1 MVRKGTDQMFER
13 NLTRREMELIE
24 DILALIKEKHSQS
37 QRHDYSHVLQ
47 VVRYAIQIA
56 QAIPDEVD
64 PFVLICGALF
74 HDIGWI
80 GTDNGILHGLRGA
93 TIVDEY
99 FDSTWV
105 SDDIKKKIKRIVIR
119 HTVTSMM
126 PPQKVEE
133 KIVWDADGLDGMG
146 LIGILRGLVADE
158 QGSIEEILTEEF
170 RESSK
175 TYDKLYFAESRRI
188 GKKLH
193 EETIEV
199 IKSFKRALDQR
210 LKDIEQL
217 ALPVER
223 PVNWTSVW
231 VDV

>member
-1 MVRKGTDQMFER
+1 
-13 NLTRREMELIE
+13 MELIE
-24 DILALIKEKHSQS
+24 GIQKFIKEKHNQS
-37 QRHDYSHVLQ
+37 ERHDYSHVLQ

-56 QAIPDEVD
+56 KAIPDEVN

-74 HDIGWI
+74 HDVGWI
-80 GTDNGILHGLRGA
+80 GTNTGVLHGLRGA

-105 SDDIKKKIKRIVIR
+105 SADVKKRIKRIVIR

-126 PPQKVEE
+126 PPQTVEE

-146 LIGILRGLVADE
+146 LMGILRGLVAE
-158 QGSIEEILTEEF
+158 EGSIEEILNEEF
-170 RESSK
+170 KESRK
-175 TYDKLYFAESRRI
+175 TYDKLYFEESCRI
-188 GKKLH
+188 GKELH

-199 IKSFKRALDQR
+199 IQSFKSALDHR
-210 LKDIEQL
+210 LKAIEQL

-223 PVNWTSVW
+223 PVHWDRVKDAW
-231 VDV
+231 VDISQAR

>member
-1 MVRKGTDQMFER
+1 MFER

-24 DILALIKEKHSQS
+24 DIREFIKEKHSQS
-37 QRHDYSHVLQ
+37 ERHDYSHVLQ

-56 QAIPDEVD
+56 KAIPDEVN

-74 HDIGWI
+74 HDVGWI
-80 GTDNGILHGLRGA
+80 GTDTGVLHGLRGA

-105 SDDIKKKIKRIVIR
+105 SADVKKRIKRIVIR
-119 HTVTSMM
+119 HTATSMM
-126 PPQKVEE
+126 APQTVEE

-146 LIGILRGLVADE
+146 LIGILRGLVAE
-158 QGSIEEILTEEF
+158 QGSIEEILTDEF
-170 RESSK
+170 RESRK
-175 TYDKLYFAESRRI
+175 TYDRLYFEESRRI
-188 GKKLH
+188 GKELH

-199 IKSFKRALDQR
+199 IRSFKRALDHR
-210 LKDIEQL
+210 LKAIEQL

-223 PVNWTSVW
+223 PVNWARVW
-231 VDV
+231 VDISQAK

>member
-1 MVRKGTDQMFER
+1 MRKGSDQVFER

-24 DILALIKEKHSQS
+24 DIQEFVEEKHSQS
-37 QRHDYSHVLQ
+37 ERHDYSHILQ

-56 QAIPDEVD
+56 RAIPDEVS

-80 GTDNGILHGLRGA
+80 GTENGILHGLRGA

-99 FDSTWV
+99 FDATWV
-105 SDDIKKKIKRIVIR
+105 SADIKKKIKGIVVR
-119 HTVTSMM
+119 HTATSMM
-126 PPQKVEE
+126 PPQTVEE

-175 TYDKLYFAESRRI
+175 TYDKLYFEESRRI
-188 GKKLH
+188 GKELH
-193 EETIEV
+193 QETIEV
-199 IKSFKRALDQR
+199 VQSFKRALEHR
-210 LKDIEQL
+210 LKAIGQL

-223 PVNWTSVW
+223 PVN
-231 VDV
+231 

>member
-1 MVRKGTDQMFER
+1 VFER

-24 DILALIKEKHSQS
+24 GIQEFIKEKHNQS
-37 QRHDYSHVLQ
+37 ERHDYSHVLQ

-56 QAIPDEVD
+56 KAIPDEVN

-74 HDIGWI
+74 HDVGWI
-80 GTDNGILHGLRGA
+80 GTDTGVLHGLRGA

-105 SDDIKKKIKRIVIR
+105 SADVKKRIKRIVIR

-126 PPQKVEE
+126 PPQTVEE

-146 LIGILRGLVADE
+146 LIGILRGLVAE
-158 QGSIEEILTEEF
+158 EGSIEEILTEEF
-170 RESSK
+170 RESRK
-175 TYDKLYFAESRRI
+175 TYDKLYFEESCRI
-188 GKKLH
+188 GKELH
-193 EETIEV
+193 EETVEV
-199 IKSFKRALDQR
+199 IQSFKSALDHR
-210 LKDIEQL
+210 LKAIEQL

-223 PVNWTSVW
+223 PVNWAKVW
-231 VDV
+231 ADIS

>member
-1 MVRKGTDQMFER
+1 MFER

-24 DILALIKEKHSQS
+24 DIQEFIREKHSQS
-37 QRHDYSHVLQ
+37 ERHDYSHILQ

-56 QAIPDEVD
+56 RAIPDEVD

-74 HDIGWI
+74 HDVGWI
-80 GTDNGILHGLRGA
+80 GTDSGVLHGLRGA

-105 SDDIKKKIKRIVIR
+105 SADIKKKIKRIVIR

-126 PPQKVEE
+126 PPQTVEE

-146 LIGILRGLVADE
+146 LIGILRGLIADE
-158 QGSIEEILTEEF
+158 QGSIEEILTDEF
-170 RESSK
+170 RESRK
-175 TYDKLYFAESRRI
+175 TYDKLYFEESRRI
-188 GKKLH
+188 GKELH

-199 IKSFKRALDQR
+199 IKGFKRALDHR
-210 LKDIEQL
+210 LKAIEQL

-223 PVNWTSVW
+223 PVNGAKVQ
-231 VDV
+231 VDIED

>member
-1 MVRKGTDQMFER
+1 MRKGSDQVFER

-24 DILALIKEKHSQS
+24 DIQEFIKEKHSQS
-37 QRHDYSHVLQ
+37 ERHDYSHVLQ

-56 QAIPDEVD
+56 KAIPDEVN

-74 HDIGWI
+74 HDVGWI
-80 GTDNGILHGLRGA
+80 GTDTGVLHGLRGA

-105 SDDIKKKIKRIVIR
+105 GADIKKKIKRIVIR
-119 HTVTSMM
+119 HTATSMM
-126 PPQKVEE
+126 PPQTVEE

-146 LIGILRGLVADE
+146 LIGILRGLVSDE
-158 QGSIEEILTEEF
+158 RGSIEEILTDEF

-175 TYDKLYFAESRRI
+175 TYDKLYFEESRRI
-188 GKKLH
+188 GKELH
-193 EETIEV
+193 EETLEV
-199 IKSFKRALDQR
+199 IKSFKRALDHR
-210 LKDIEQL
+210 LKAIEQL

-223 PVNWTSVW
+223 PVN
-231 VDV
+231 

>member
-1 MVRKGTDQMFER
+1 MRKGSDQVFER

-24 DILALIKEKHSQS
+24 DIQEFIKERHSQS
-37 QRHDYSHVLQ
+37 ERHDYSHVLQ

-56 QAIPDEVD
+56 KAIPDEVN

-74 HDIGWI
+74 HDVGWI
-80 GTDNGILHGLRGA
+80 GTDTGVLHGLRGA

-119 HTVTSMM
+119 HTATSMM
-126 PPQKVEE
+126 PPQTVEE

-146 LIGILRGLVADE
+146 LIGILRGLVSDE
-158 QGSIEEILTEEF
+158 RGSIEEILTEEF

-175 TYDKLYFAESRRI
+175 TYDKLYFEESRRI
-188 GKKLH
+188 GKELH
-193 EETIEV
+193 EETLEV
-199 IKSFKRALDQR
+199 IKSFKRALDHR
-210 LKDIEQL
+210 LKAIKQL

-223 PVNWTSVW
+223 PVN
-231 VDV
+231 

>member
-1 MVRKGTDQMFER
+1 VRKGSDQVFER

-24 DILALIKEKHSQS
+24 DIQEFIKEKHSQS
-37 QRHDYSHVLQ
+37 ERHDYSHVLQ

-56 QAIPDEVD
+56 KAIPDEVN

-74 HDIGWI
+74 HDVGWI
-80 GTDNGILHGLRGA
+80 GTDTGVLHGLRGA

-105 SDDIKKKIKRIVIR
+105 GADIKKKIKRIVIR
-119 HTVTSMM
+119 HTATSMM
-126 PPQKVEE
+126 PPQTVEE

-146 LIGILRGLVADE
+146 LIGILRGLVSDE
-158 QGSIEEILTEEF
+158 RGSIEEILTDEF

-175 TYDKLYFAESRRI
+175 TYDKLYFEESRRI
-188 GKKLH
+188 GKELH
-193 EETIEV
+193 EETLEV
-199 IKSFKRALDQR
+199 IKSFKRALDHR
-210 LKDIEQL
+210 LKAIEQL

-223 PVNWTSVW
+223 PVN
-231 VDV
+231 

>member
-1 MVRKGTDQMFER
+1 VRKGSDQVFER

-24 DILALIKEKHSQS
+24 DIQEFIKERHSQS
-37 QRHDYSHVLQ
+37 ERHDYSHVLQ

-56 QAIPDEVD
+56 KAIPDEVN

-74 HDIGWI
+74 HDVGWI
-80 GTDNGILHGLRGA
+80 GTDTGVLHGLRGA

-119 HTVTSMM
+119 HTATSMM
-126 PPQKVEE
+126 PPQTVEE

-146 LIGILRGLVADE
+146 LIGILRGLVSDE
-158 QGSIEEILTEEF
+158 RGSIEEILTEEF

-175 TYDKLYFAESRRI
+175 TYDKLYFEESRRI
-188 GKKLH
+188 GKELH
-193 EETIEV
+193 EETLEV
-199 IKSFKRALDQR
+199 IKSFKRALDHR
-210 LKDIEQL
+210 LKAIKQL

-223 PVNWTSVW
+223 PVN
-231 VDV
+231 

>member
-1 MVRKGTDQMFER
+1 MFER

-24 DILALIKEKHSQS
+24 DIQEFIRGKHSQS
-37 QRHDYSHVLQ
+37 ERHDYSHILQ

-56 QAIPDEVD
+56 RVIPDEVN

-74 HDIGWI
+74 HDVGWI
-80 GTDNGILHGLRGA
+80 GTNTGVLHGLRGA

-105 SDDIKKKIKRIVIR
+105 SADVKKKIKRIVIR
-119 HTVTSMM
+119 HTAASRM
-126 PPQKVEE
+126 PPETVEE

-146 LIGILRGLVADE
+146 LIGILRGLVSEE
-158 QGSIEEILTEEF
+158 QGSIEEVLTNEF
-170 RESSK
+170 RESRK
-175 TYDKLYFAESRRI
+175 TYDKLYFEESRRI
-188 GKKLH
+188 GKELH

-199 IKSFKRALDQR
+199 IQGFKRALDHR
-210 LKDIEQL
+210 LKAIEQL

-223 PVNWTSVW
+223 PVNWARVW
-231 VDV
+231 TDIS